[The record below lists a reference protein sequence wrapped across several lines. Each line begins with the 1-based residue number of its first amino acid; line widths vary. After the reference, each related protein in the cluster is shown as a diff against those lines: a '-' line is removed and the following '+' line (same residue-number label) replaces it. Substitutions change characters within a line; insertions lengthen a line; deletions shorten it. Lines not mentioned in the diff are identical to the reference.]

1 MAVFLTR
8 KAIKKLKE
16 KQFMGDLEELN
27 SESGD
32 LKYLAVADVKV
43 DKEAGIGLFG
53 RPSFLLM
60 GKSWLLDKLGRN
72 HRVLAV
78 VQTEDGTV
86 LFLVLQPSEMDE
98 EEPEISKEQIDAGF
112 AAGRGFSVITST
124 NMDIV
129 YSDPAGA
136 PDAFLVKPHPTRM
149 VVREKFLLTLNPEEG
164 NEKKQ
169 AAAAATRTYLSSV
182 AIQE

>member
-1 MAVFLTR
+1 MLVFLAR

-16 KQFMGDLEELN
+16 KKFMGDLEELN
-27 SESGD
+27 SGCDD
-32 LKYLAVADVKV
+32 LKYLVVAEVKV
-43 DKEAGIGLFG
+43 DKEADVGLFG
-53 RPSFLLM
+53 RPSFLLK
-60 GKSWLLDKLGRN
+60 GKAWLLDKLGRN
-72 HRVLAV
+72 RRVLAV

-98 EEPEISKEQIDAGF
+98 EEPEISEEQIDAGF
-112 AAGRGFSVITST
+112 ATGRGFSVITSA
-124 NMDIV
+124 NMDIE

-136 PDAFLVKPHPTRM
+136 PDTFLVKPHPTRM
-149 VVREKFLLTLNPEEG
+149 LVRDKFLLTLSPEEG

-182 AIQE
+182 AIQ